1 MAVYRNQSN
10 TMSQITMLSRLR
22 ITTTQEAVAFLRAI
36 QPLHEQVAAV
46 LQTASLKRQQ
56 AINRA
61 IPNPVVPTPEP
72 VPTPTPEPEK
82 RFEAENLS
90 ADEGYSETE
99 VEARVEKLKAAKS
112 TEKSR
117 KVNKKSQQKVDKEN

>member
-56 AINRA
+56 AVNRKA
-61 IPNPVVPTPEP
+61 VPAPVTPIEPTPA
-72 VPTPTPEPEK
+72 PEPEK
-82 RFEAENLS
+82 KFEPEDLS
-90 ADEGYSETE
+90 SDEGYSEQE
-99 VEARVEKLKAAKS
+99 IEARVEKLKAAKS
-112 TEKSR
+112 T
-117 KVNKKSQQKVDKEN
+117 KKGKQN

>member
-10 TMSQITMLSRLR
+10 TMSQIAMLSRCR

-56 AINRA
+56 AVNREMT
-61 IPNPVVPTPEP
+61 PKVERVVKETAPA
-72 VPTPTPEPEK
+72 PEPEK
-82 RFEAENLS
+82 KFEAEDLS
-90 ADEGYSETE
+90 SDEGYSEAE
-99 VEARVEKLKAAKS
+99 IEKRVEKLKAAKK
-112 TEKSR
+112 TT
-117 KVNKKSQQKVDKEN
+117 KKAKE